1 MYNLQ
6 ALIFNKANTRP
17 QNCFEGHLYFNT
29 LAYGGRTLVASAL
42 AVTAANKLSST
53 HFIAGHSLSGM
64 VLPWKEL
71 KGRTA
76 DGETQLLISV
86 GRDLTAGKLLESH
99 QLQARKLGR
108 QSIFIAPAVSTRAA
122 AVH

>member
-1 MYNLQ
+1 M
-6 ALIFNKANTRP
+6 
-17 QNCFEGHLYFNT
+17 YFNT